1 MAGSSEPPLQLGAEV
16 LGLLEKR
23 RDRGDNL
30 GCYADIVSV
39 SGPGAHFAKAPPS
52 RPIASQ
58 QSLGISGPDQICE
71 GHPVDFVGRRCDF
84 FEIPPEHFMA
94 EFIGELE
101 ALDQSL
107 PNLLI
112 ARFPLVAGE
121 AFTKALHGV
130 AERGGIEL
138 HPHLPVYVNRL
149 AFGNQPGGG
158 FTLSQRL
165 SA

>member
-23 RDRGDNL
+23 GDRGDDL
-30 GCYADIVSV
+30 RCYADIVSV

-58 QSLGISGPDQICE
+58 QSLGVSGPDQIGK
-71 GHPVDFVGRRCDF
+71 GHPIDFVGRRCDF

>member
-1 MAGSSEPPLQLGAEV
+1 
-16 LGLLEKR
+16 
-23 RDRGDNL
+23 
-30 GCYADIVSV
+30 
-39 SGPGAHFAKAPPS
+39 
-52 RPIASQ
+52 
-58 QSLGISGPDQICE
+58 
-71 GHPVDFVGRRCDF
+71 
-84 FEIPPEHFMA
+84 MA